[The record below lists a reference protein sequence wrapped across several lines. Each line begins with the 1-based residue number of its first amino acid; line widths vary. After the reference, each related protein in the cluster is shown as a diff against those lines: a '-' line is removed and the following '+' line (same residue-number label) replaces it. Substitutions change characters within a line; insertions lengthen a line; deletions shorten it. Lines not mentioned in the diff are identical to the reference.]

1 MKGTRPTDSMVRY
14 AKSLVNQLGYDPD
27 DYDFDQMTFAE
38 CSNLIDELKAE
49 RDG

>member
-1 MKGTRPTDSMVRY
+1 MRSGRPTDAMIRF
-14 AKSLVNQLGYDPD
+14 AKILINQLGYDPD
-27 DYDFDQMTFAE
+27 DYDFDNMTFAE

>member
-1 MKGTRPTDSMVRY
+1 MKGSRPTDSMVRF
-14 AKSLVNQLGYDPD
+14 ATSLANQLGYDLD
-27 DYDFDQMTFAE
+27 IYDFENMTFAE